1 MITPF
6 QALVLGLF
14 LLYICI
20 SDGSSLFGFVTDS
33 AAVISSSG
41 ALQVNGVTIRED
53 FQYIRQYSDSF
64 IGLQGDC
71 SDCEYMFSMI
81 DGYTRDYSLGNDN
94 RYLSCKA
101 LSHVCRNIIAR
112 RIRNRPLDV
121 NGIVAG
127 TADNFVMFPLI

>member
-1 MITPF
+1 MMRLPF
-6 QALVLGLF
+6 QAEVISLIILYLGLC
-14 LLYICI
+14 Y
-20 SDGSSLFGFVTDS
+20 GSSLFGFVTDS

-41 ALQVNGVTIRED
+41 ALQVNGVTIAQD
-53 FQYIRQYSDSF
+53 FQYIRPYSDSF

-127 TADNFVMFPLI
+127 KLI